1 MAKRKRA
8 RRASKAKA
16 AAPKHM
22 LSHPKYVG
30 KQFDCYGTHV
40 RVKKGGPKSSA
51 RVYCGKKKA

>member
-22 LSHPKYVG
+22 LSHPKYDS
-30 KQFDCYGTHV
+30 KQFDCYGKKV
-40 RVKKGGPKSSA
+40 RTKKGGPKNSA
-51 RVYCGKKKA
+51 RVYCGKRA